1 MALRPLAAEDITV
14 SSSAIGFTAANIP
27 PTNTKVVLARVQHKS
42 GGNAWYRS
50 DADPVTAGNAG
61 EFDFRQF
68 DEIEVWGD
76 KALNTTKWIKQS
88 GESDATL
95 AVQYFGEG

>member
-1 MALRPLAAEDITV
+1 MALRPIGAEDITV
-14 SSSAIGFTAANIP
+14 SSSAIGFTSSALP
-27 PTNTKVVLARVQHKS
+27 TKVLMARVQHKS

-50 DADPVTAGNAG
+50 DDDPVTAGNAG

-68 DEIEVWGD
+68 DEVEVWGD
-76 KALNTTKWIKQS
+76 KAMSTIKWIKQS
-88 GESDATL
+88 GAADATL